1 VANSISFNSPA
12 PTTPWQPA
20 RSLIGILGSHA
31 GHRPKFQQIDLANLH
46 LEALRALSG
55 EIRNVEAR
63 FNCLS

>member
-1 VANSISFNSPA
+1 
-12 PTTPWQPA
+12 
-20 RSLIGILGSHA
+20 LGSHA